1 MGFACGLVGLPN
13 VGKSTLFNALAG
25 RALAAAENYPFCTIE
40 PHRERVPVWDERLER
55 LAKMAPT
62 DNVIFAQL
70 DVVDI
75 AGLVKGASKGEGLGN
90 QFLDAIRHVQAIGH
104 VVRCFD
110 DEQITHVDGNVDPMR
125 DIDTIETELLLAD
138 MDVLERKQAALVKR
152 ARGSDKHA
160 QDTLDYV
167 TRFLSVLHEGKAIR
181 TLSLDEEAYA
191 MALSMGLLSCRPM
204 IYICNVD
211 EASAHKGNALS
222 KHVEAWAEERG
233 CACFTLSA
241 LMEAELAGFTP
252 EERREYLG
260 SQGVQASGLEQFVQA
275 GYAMLGLQTFF
286 TVGVKEAKAWTYKRG
301 ATAVDAAGVIHTDF
315 AKGFICAETVSYD
328 DYLAGGSQAAVA
340 AAGNVRK
347 EGKDYVVQD
356 GDVMH
361 FRFQVARGGKAKA

>member
-25 RALAAAENYPFCTIE
+25 RAMAAAENYPFCTIE
-40 PHRERVPVWDERLER
+40 PHRERVPVWDERLVR
-55 LAKMAPT
+55 LAATAPT

-104 VVRCFD
+104 VVRCFA
-110 DEQITHVDGNVDPMR
+110 DEKITHVDGDVAPLR
-125 DIDTIETELLLAD
+125 DIDTIETELILAD
-138 MDVLERKQAALVKR
+138 MDVLERKQEALVKR
-152 ARGSDKHA
+152 SRGNDKAA
-160 QDTLDYV
+160 QESLAYAKL
-167 TRFLSVLHEGKAIR
+167 FLSAVAEGKAIR
-181 TLSLDEEAYA
+181 TLTLDEEARREA
-191 MALSMGLLSCRPM
+191 MAMGLLSCRPM

-211 EASAHKGNALS
+211 EGSAHSGNPLS
-222 KHVEAWAEERG
+222 QQVESWAKKQG

-252 EERREYLG
+252 EERKDYLD
-260 SQGVQASGLEQFVQA
+260 SQGVSVSGLEQFVRA
-275 GYAMLGLQTFF
+275 GYDVLGLETFF
-286 TVGVKEAKAWTYKRG
+286 TVGVKEAKAWTYQRG

-315 AKGFICAETVSYD
+315 AKGFICAETTSYD
-328 DYLAGGSQAAVA
+328 DYIAGGSQAAVA
-340 AAGNVRK
+340 AAGKVRK